1 MISVII
7 ACAGSGKR
15 MKVEKNKI
23 LLEVQGK
30 SILQYTCEKFTSC
43 EKIDEIILVVAK
55 HDLTVVEELATKI
68 IHNKPYKVVVGGSE
82 RQYSINNALQAVD
95 VKSEIV
101 LIHDAA
107 RPMIKVETINK
118 LIKEVEKSS
127 CAIVGVRVKDT
138 IKIADENK
146 VVSKTPNRDY
156 LWSIQ
161 TPQGFK
167 MDIIKAAY
175 QRAQQEGFLG
185 TDDASLVERLNIAV
199 KVVEGEY
206 TNLKVTT
213 PEDLKIIES
222 LLNDEVYNV

>member
-1 MISVII
+1 MLRLKTKTKKYKTVNKLTTKALI
-7 ACAGSGKR
+7 ATIYCCAMVLFTLNKMKYYKTGSYG
-15 MKVEKNKI
+15 
-23 LLEVQGK
+23 
-30 SILQYTCEKFTSC
+30 
-43 EKIDEIILVVAK
+43 
-55 HDLTVVEELATKI
+55 
-68 IHNKPYKVVVGGSE
+68 
-82 RQYSINNALQAVD
+82 
-95 VKSEIV
+95 
-101 LIHDAA
+101 
-107 RPMIKVETINK
+107 K

-167 MDIIKAAY
+167 LDIIKTAY

>member
-55 HDLTVVEELATKI
+55 HDLTVVEQLAKKI
-68 IHNKPYKVVVGGSE
+68 IHNKLYKVVVGGSE

-167 MDIIKAAY
+167 LDIIKTAY

-222 LLNDEVYNV
+222 LLNDQVHNV

>member
-1 MISVII
+1 M
-7 ACAGSGKR
+7 
-15 MKVEKNKI
+15 
-23 LLEVQGK
+23 
-30 SILQYTCEKFTSC
+30 
-43 EKIDEIILVVAK
+43 VAK

-167 MDIIKAAY
+167 LDIIKTAY

>member
-55 HDLTVVEELATKI
+55 I
-68 IHNKPYKVVVGGSE
+68 IHNKLYKVVVGGSE

-167 MDIIKAAY
+167 LDIIKTAY

-222 LLNDEVYNV
+222 LLNDEVHNV

>member
-30 SILQYTCEKFTSC
+30 SILQYTCEKFTNC

-55 HDLTVVEELATKI
+55 HDLTVIGELAKKT

-82 RQYSINNALQAVD
+82 RQYSINNALQAVNAN
-95 VKSEIV
+95 SEIV
-101 LIHDAA
+101 LIHDGA

-127 CAIVGVRVKDT
+127 CAILGVRVKDT

-167 MDIIKAAY
+167 LDIIKTAY

-222 LLNDEVYNV
+222 LLNNEVRNV

>member
-1 MISVII
+1 M
-7 ACAGSGKR
+7 
-15 MKVEKNKI
+15 
-23 LLEVQGK
+23 
-30 SILQYTCEKFTSC
+30 
-43 EKIDEIILVVAK
+43 
-55 HDLTVVEELATKI
+55 
-68 IHNKPYKVVVGGSE
+68 
-82 RQYSINNALQAVD
+82 
-95 VKSEIV
+95 
-101 LIHDAA
+101 
-107 RPMIKVETINK
+107 
-118 LIKEVEKSS
+118 
-127 CAIVGVRVKDT
+127 
-138 IKIADENK
+138 
-146 VVSKTPNRDY
+146 VSKTPNRDY

-167 MDIIKAAY
+167 LDIIKTAY

>member
-55 HDLTVVEELATKI
+55 HDLTVVEQLAKKI

-82 RQYSINNALQAVD
+82 RQYSINNALQAVNAN
-95 VKSEIV
+95 SEIV
-101 LIHDAA
+101 LIHDGA

-127 CAIVGVRVKDT
+127 CAILGLRVKDT

-167 MDIIKAAY
+167 LDIIKTAY

-222 LLNDEVYNV
+222 LLNDEVHNV

>member
-55 HDLTVVEELATKI
+55 HDLTVVEQLAKKI
-68 IHNKPYKVVVGGSE
+68 IHNKLYKVVVGGSE

-167 MDIIKAAY
+167 LDIIKTAY

>member
-55 HDLTVVEELATKI
+55 HDLTVVEQLAKKI
-68 IHNKPYKVVVGGSE
+68 IHNKLYKVVVGGSE

-167 MDIIKAAY
+167 LDIIKTAY

-222 LLNDEVYNV
+222 LLNDEVHNV

>member
-55 HDLTVVEELATKI
+55 HDLTVIGELAKKT

-82 RQYSINNALQAVD
+82 RQYSINNALQAVNAN
-95 VKSEIV
+95 SEIV
-101 LIHDAA
+101 LIHDGA

-127 CAIVGVRVKDT
+127 CAILGVRVKDT

-167 MDIIKAAY
+167 LDIIKTAY

-222 LLNDEVYNV
+222 LLNNEVRNV